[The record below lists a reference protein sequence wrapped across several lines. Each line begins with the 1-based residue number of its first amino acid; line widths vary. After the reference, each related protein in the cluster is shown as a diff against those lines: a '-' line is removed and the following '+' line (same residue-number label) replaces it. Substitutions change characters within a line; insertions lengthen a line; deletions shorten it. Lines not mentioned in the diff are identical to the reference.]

1 MCARDWDSYNQ
12 VSILF
17 RFWQPLLTID
27 LVRLTYS
34 MFSLID
40 KILLATMDSIR
51 KGVATFQ
58 RYVFPQHKALFSRLA
73 LGQTPQALFI
83 TCADSRVDP
92 TLITHSKPGELFVD
106 RNAGNFMPPF
116 HGENASEAAGI
127 EYALKVLKIPNII
140 ICGHTDCGAMKAVWH
155 PESAKTLP
163 SVSRWL
169 TNGEAA
175 REQVM
180 AKGVPEEEQLAAI
193 TQRNVVNQLAN
204 LHTYPV
210 VQEALEAGV
219 LGIAG
224 WVYDIEH
231 GKVLEYNAESDK
243 FEILRA

>member
-1 MCARDWDSYNQ
+1 MW
-12 VSILF
+12 V
-17 RFWQPLLTID
+17 P
-27 LVRLTYS
+27 
-34 MFSLID
+34 
-40 KILLATMDSIR
+40 TMDSIR

-58 RYVFPQHKALFSRLA
+58 RYVFPQHKTLFRRLA

-92 TLITHSKPGELFVD
+92 ALITHSKPGELFVD

-155 PESAKTLP
+155 PETAASLR

-169 TNGEAA
+169 ANGKAA
-175 REQVM
+175 RKQVM
-180 AKGVPEEEQLAAI
+180 AMGLPEEQQLAAI
-193 TQRNVVNQLAN
+193 TQRNVVHQLAN

-210 VQEALEAGV
+210 VREALEAGT
-219 LGIAG
+219 LRIAG

-231 GKVLEYNAESDK
+231 GKVLEYNAETDA